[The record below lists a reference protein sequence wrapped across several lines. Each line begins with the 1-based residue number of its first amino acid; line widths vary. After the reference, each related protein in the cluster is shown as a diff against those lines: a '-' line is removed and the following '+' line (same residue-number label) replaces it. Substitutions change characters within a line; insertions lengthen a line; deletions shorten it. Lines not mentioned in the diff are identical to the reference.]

1 MISHLQINAW
11 DILYGLWI
19 GQSRQVSGLLSK
31 GLGLDDTAHDLAGP
45 GLGDILDEVDLVGV
59 SDGAQY
65 LPNVGGDL
73 FRKLWRLGN
82 AIPENDEGHDLLALD
97 FIGLADYGCLGD
109 LGVRNGG
116 GLDLCV
122 GDSVSGYLQH
132 IIDSAL
138 DPPVAILVA
147 GGLVSSQVCAGLD
160 LPVHLPV
167 LLLVPDGIPEEGTS
181 MDGQGVF

>member
-1 MISHLQINAW
+1 MISHLQVNAW

-31 GLGLDDTAHDLAGP
+31 SLGLDDTAHDLAGP
-45 GLGDILDEVDLVGV
+45 GLGDILHEVDLVGV

-65 LPNVGGDL
+65 LADVGGDL
-73 FRKLWRLGN
+73 FRELGRLSN
-82 AIPENDEGHDLLALD
+82 AIPEYDECDDLLALD
-97 FIGLADYGCLGD
+97 LIGLADNGCLCD

-116 GLDLCV
+116 GLDLSV

-132 IIDSAL
+132 IVNAAL

-160 LPVHLPV
+160 LPVHVPV
-167 LLLVPDGIPEEGTS
+167 LLLVPDCHL
-181 MDGQGVF
+181 